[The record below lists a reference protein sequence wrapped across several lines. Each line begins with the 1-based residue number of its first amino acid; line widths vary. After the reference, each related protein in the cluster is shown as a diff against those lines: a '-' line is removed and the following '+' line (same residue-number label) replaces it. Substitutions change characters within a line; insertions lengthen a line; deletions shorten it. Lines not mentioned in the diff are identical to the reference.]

1 MEPVERSA
9 VSGVPRWAG
18 RIAAVLEVVAVLV
31 GGSLLARA
39 VSNSVG
45 LARSRALINALPDG
59 ATPDFLA
66 MAWVS
71 ALDLLIKYGVMFG
84 LAFAIGWWHRRRP
97 LRAYGLTLA
106 GRSLAQHAGTGWLLF
121 AVAFLPVAALM
132 VLASFVSLGAGPE
145 HWSVFSYE
153 WNFGFWVFMAVS
165 SFALVPILEEL
176 FVRGYIQTRL
186 IEDFGAAGGILIT
199 AFVFAFSHTQYF
211 RLSVMSIGTLAGIVF
226 SSFLA
231 GYVFYRT
238 RSLLPV
244 VIAHAITN
252 IPLRGT
258 AEIAMLGLM
267 VMTIILFREPIVA
280 YGRAL
285 SLELIRIESVPATL
299 GALVPFVFFLVAL
312 LFAQSFVVALVVVA
326 GVLALL
332 MELREKAAVVGNSAI
347 HD

>member
-1 MEPVERSA
+1 MTRRPK
-9 VSGVPRWAG
+9 

-31 GGSLLARA
+31 GGSLVARTI
-39 VSNSVG
+39 SDRVG
-45 LARSRALINALPDG
+45 LARSRALINALPEG
-59 ATPDFLA
+59 ASPDFLA

-71 ALDLLIKYGVMFG
+71 ALDLLLKYGIMFG

-106 GRSLAQHAGTGWLLF
+106 GRPLAQHVGTGWLLF
-121 AVAFLPVAALM
+121 AVAFLPVATLM

-153 WNFGFWVFMAVS
+153 WSLGFWVFMAVS
-165 SFALVPILEEL
+165 SFLVVPILEEL

-226 SSFLA
+226 SSILA

-252 IPLRGT
+252 VPLRAT

-267 VMTIILFREPIVA
+267 VMTIILFREPILS

-285 SLELIRIESVPATL
+285 WLDFSRIESVPA
-299 GALVPFVFFLVAL
+299 ALALALFALFLVAL
-312 LFAQSFVVALVVVA
+312 LLAPPLALALVVA
-326 GVLALL
+326 AAVLALVV
-332 MELREKAAVVGNSAI
+332 EYREKAALAGNSAI
-347 HD
+347 RDKGD

>member
-1 MEPVERSA
+1 M
-9 VSGVPRWAG
+9 PRRG
-18 RIAAVLEVVAVLV
+18 KRIAAVLEVVAVLV
-31 GGSLLARA
+31 GGSLMARA

-45 LARSRALINALPDG
+45 LARSRALINALPEG

-71 ALDLLIKYGVMFG
+71 ALDLLIKYGIMFG
-84 LAFAIGWWHRRRP
+84 LAFSIGWWHRRRP

-106 GRSLAQHAGTGWLLF
+106 GRPLAQLAGTGWLLF
-121 AVAFLPVAALM
+121 AVASLPVAALM

-165 SFALVPILEEL
+165 SFVLVPILEEL
-176 FVRGYIQTRL
+176 FVRGYFQTRL

-211 RLSVMSIGTLAGIVF
+211 RLSVMSIGTLASIVF
-226 SSFLA
+226 SSILA
-231 GYVFYRT
+231 GYVFYQT

-244 VIAHAITN
+244 VIAHAIMN
-252 IPLRGT
+252 VPLRSA

-267 VMTIILFREPIVA
+267 VLTIILFREPIVA

-285 SLELIRIESVPATL
+285 WLELTSIESVPATL
-299 GALVPFVFFLVAL
+299 GALALFGLFLVTI
-312 LFAQSFVVALVVVA
+312 LFAQSLA
-326 GVLALL
+326 LALL
-332 MELREKAAVVGNSAI
+332 VAMGLLALLIEYREKAAVVGNSAI
-347 HD
+347 RDQ